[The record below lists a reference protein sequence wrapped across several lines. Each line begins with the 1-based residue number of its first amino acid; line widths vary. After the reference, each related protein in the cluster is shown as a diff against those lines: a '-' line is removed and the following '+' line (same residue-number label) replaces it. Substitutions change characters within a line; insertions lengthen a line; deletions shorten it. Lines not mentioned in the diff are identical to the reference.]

1 MQVPYQP
8 YPVKILCAPDKEPQR
23 VVRSPDKSA
32 VLTPAGA
39 WRLLKKRTQAQISRP
54 TFYRWLSS
62 GKVFSY
68 RLGYHLYI
76 PTAEIEAIIKQCQ
89 EGKWF

>member
-1 MQVPYQP
+1 MNVPYQFR
-8 YPVKILCAPDKEPQR
+8 PVKIACAPDNEPRQ
-23 VVRSPDKSA
+23 VVLPPEKSEM
-32 VLTPAGA
+32 LTPAGA

-68 RLGYHLYI
+68 RVGYHWYI
-76 PTAEIEAIIKQCQ
+76 PIAEIEAIVKQCQ